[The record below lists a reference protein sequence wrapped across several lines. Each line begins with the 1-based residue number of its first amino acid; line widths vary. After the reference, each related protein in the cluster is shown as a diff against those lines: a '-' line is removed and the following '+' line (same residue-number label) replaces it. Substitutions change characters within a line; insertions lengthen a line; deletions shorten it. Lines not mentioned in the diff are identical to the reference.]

1 MLTNGFL
8 KNKKTIKSLQKALLT
23 GLGIAGSKGIIIKAF
38 TGIYDDVQKITRKL
52 VQELEQQGQIKTKE
66 AKKIIKELQKKSD
79 EEKVKIYKRLQKD
92 LKLIF
97 TAAKDIVLTPIN
109 LIKET
114 QKTQS
119 NVKSKKGKKKS
130 RKTGR

>member
-8 KNKKTIKSLQKALLT
+8 KNKKTIKAVQKALIT

-52 VQELEQQGQIKTKE
+52 VKELEQQGQIKTKE
-66 AKKIIKELQKKSD
+66 AKKIVKELQKKSD

-109 LIKET
+109 LIKDA

-119 NVKSKKGKKKS
+119 KVKSKKAKKKL
-130 RKTGR
+130 RKTRR